1 MHADATTQV
10 ETKKIS
16 ITLPLEVAQALGVAA
31 AMTDQSKSELATT
44 LLTEGLSAMGDL
56 GFEPLPEG
64 CEYHPAIALILGNSK
79 N

>member
-1 MHADATTQV
+1 
-10 ETKKIS
+10 
-16 ITLPLEVAQALGVAA
+16 
-31 AMTDQSKSELATT
+31 MTHQSKSELATS

-64 CEYHPAIALILGNSK
+64 SEYHPAIALILGHSK